1 MTAALPMRVPIQAGE
16 PAGSLLHRLGT
27 RWSMSRSQF
36 ERFVGMCPSEV
47 ARGERL
53 ADLAGLARAHL
64 PDLKAATP
72 FREAKSRAVRI
83 GAAWTDVADLTG
95 RALRICPGCIAADRE
110 AARLASQPEQFAAW
124 ARSAWFVRSIAT
136 CTVHDRPLV
145 EKCAKCD
152 ALLGAD
158 SPAIDTCR
166 CGVVQA
172 EVLARGVP
180 NRVDAVLLAMISGED
195 APAGFTGAGLHH
207 VSSHLVRLGSLSLG
221 RSEYPPALTSS
232 RRLELRDIG
241 LEIVL
246 AGDGRL
252 FGLLDDVVRGAPPG
266 RSGQPGLVSS
276 YGWAWRSWLGAPTGN
291 ALDRVL
297 REKVRRHAELSGIRS
312 PTTAD
317 GVTLGIARN
326 ILGSGHNRARR
337 VVAGAGLLSGAE
349 LRGTPMSIERGRV
362 EALATELSD
371 LLDGTMAARRLGIGR
386 TQFRSLVA
394 AGMVRPHEL
403 AERLDDRSRFSLST
417 LDALTASFASGL
429 PVLARP
435 PLGCVSLPIACR
447 NASLPLAVALR
458 AIVDGRLVP
467 VAWTGGHRLDA
478 VWVTVRDLRLLVP
491 PKGNT
496 AAYAAR
502 ELELH
507 YEAALWL
514 AREGVLGAEPG
525 DVDPVHVKR
534 FAACFCSSA
543 QLGRMLGISGKAA
556 AAACRDAGLVPAFG
570 PPGCRQSV
578 WSLEAIRKTFGL
590 KLGHAL

>member
-1 MTAALPMRVPIQAGE
+1 
-16 PAGSLLHRLGT
+16 
-27 RWSMSRSQF
+27 MSRSQF

>member
-1 MTAALPMRVPIQAGE
+1 MRVPIKAGE

-27 RWSMSRSQF
+27 RWSMSRAQF

-47 ARGERL
+47 GRGERL
-53 ADLAGLARAHL
+53 ADLAGLARA
-64 PDLKAATP
+64 DLSDLRAATP
-72 FREAKSRAVRI
+72 FRDTKSRVVRV

-95 RALRICPGCIAADRE
+95 RSLRICPSCIAADRE
-110 AARLASQPEQFAAW
+110 AACLASQPERFAAW
-124 ARSAWFVRSIAT
+124 ARPAWFVRSIAT

-145 EKCAKCD
+145 GECQKCGAR
-152 ALLGAD
+152 LGAD
-158 SPAIDTCR
+158 GPAIDTCR
-166 CGVVQA
+166 CGVLQS

-195 APAGFTGAGLHH
+195 APAEFTGAGLHH

-221 RSEYPPALTSS
+221 RSEYPPALTGS

-252 FGLLDDVVRGAPPG
+252 FELLDDVVRGAPPG

-291 ALDRVL
+291 ALDRAL
-297 REKVRRHAELSGIRS
+297 CEKVRRHAELSGIRS

-317 GVTLGIARN
+317 GVTLGRARN

-362 EALATELSD
+362 EALATELAD

-394 AGMVRPHEL
+394 GGLVRPHEL
-403 AERLDDRSRFSLST
+403 AERLDGRSRFSLSAV
-417 LDALTASFASGL
+417 DALTASAASGL
-429 PVLARP
+429 PALARP
-435 PLGCVSLPIACR
+435 PSGCVSLPIACR
-447 NASLPLAVALR
+447 NASLSLAVALR

-478 VWVTVRDLRLLVP
+478 VWVTVRDLRVLVP

-514 AREGVLGAEPG
+514 AREGMLGAGPG
-525 DVDPVHVKR
+525 EVDPLHVER
-534 FAACFCSSA
+534 FAACFCTSA
-543 QLGRMLGISGKAA
+543 QLGRMLAISGKAA

-578 WSLEAIRKTFGL
+578 WSLEAIRKTFGS